1 MALFVTGDTH
11 GALKYTS
18 LAKFTADGYIRR
30 LSPSSFPEQSDL
42 SKSDYVI
49 ICGDFG
55 GVFSASTKSTRELP
69 DDKNDLDW
77 LEKRPFTTLFVPGN
91 HENYDRLTGCKNE
104 RLLRSWL
111 YRKMPEEEKEKLRAG
126 YPRKEWHGG
135 YVREIRPSV
144 LMLENGYVFDIDGC
158 SCFTFGGARSHD
170 INGGILNPAD
180 FPTEQKFKR
189 EYKHRADIG
198 RMFRVLGVSWWE
210 QEMPS
215 ADEMERGRENIRSF
229 MKDHDHIDFI
239 FTHDAPASDKI
250 YLGFDADELNKYL
263 ESLRD
268 EMTYHKWFYGHLH
281 DNKRVIDNHYLL
293 YDQIIRIH

>member
-1 MALFVTGDTH
+1 
-11 GALKYTS
+11 
-18 LAKFTADGYIRR
+18 
-30 LSPSSFPEQSDL
+30 
-42 SKSDYVI
+42 
-49 ICGDFG
+49 
-55 GVFSASTKSTRELP
+55 
-69 DDKNDLDW
+69 
-77 LEKRPFTTLFVPGN
+77 
-91 HENYDRLTGCKNE
+91 
-104 RLLRSWL
+104 
-111 YRKMPEEEKEKLRAG
+111 
-126 YPRKEWHGG
+126 
-135 YVREIRPSV
+135 
-144 LMLENGYVFDIDGC
+144 MLENGYVFDIDGC